1 MDPAVGAAVQ
11 AIATLY
17 PSLGIY
23 LGAFA
28 TIVTA
33 AISIGSILAT
43 VVPAPSRATGLHYWI
58 YTVVNFCALAR
69 GHAASLSA
77 PSSAGIV
84 GGPGAIAAPR
94 IATASTPLAA
104 IVIPSAS
111 SK

>member
-1 MDPAVGAAVQ
+1 MDPTVGAAVQ
-11 AIATLY
+11 AVATLY

-33 AISIGSILAT
+33 AISIGSVLAT
-43 VVPAPSRATGLHYWI
+43 VVPAPTRTTGLHYWI

-69 GHAASLSA
+69 GHATSLSA

-84 GGPGAIAAPR
+84 GGPGAIVAPQ
-94 IATASTPLAA
+94 IAVTTRPAPVSVPST
-104 IVIPSAS
+104 
-111 SK
+111 KT